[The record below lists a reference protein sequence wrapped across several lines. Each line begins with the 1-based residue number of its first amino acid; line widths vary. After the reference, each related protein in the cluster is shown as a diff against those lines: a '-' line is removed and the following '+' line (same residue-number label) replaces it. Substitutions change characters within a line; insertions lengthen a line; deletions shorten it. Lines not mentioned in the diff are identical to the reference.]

1 MGTIFFELALT
12 FYFASALLSVADIL
26 RKKDD
31 LDRAIFFCSTLGF
44 TLHTV
49 YLLIRYIKSGQ
60 APIFSMHEA
69 NSFFAWS
76 IMLVSFIVKFSFGA
90 KILNFSAILTFAFTF
105 IGAFFSRA
113 TPTIKPE
120 LKSFWIDIHALMAVF
135 GIAIFSLAFVL
146 SILYILQ
153 ERAMKAKKF
162 SGIVRI
168 IPNLEILD
176 RINYN
181 LILFG
186 FPIFTIAIIV
196 GFIKY
201 YSILGFLLDP
211 KEIWSSIVWFV
222 YLVIFYLR
230 IKGDWRKRR
239 AAYLTIVGFLLVVI
253 GFFGINLLT
262 ESFHRPL

>member
-1 MGTIFFELALT
+1 
-12 FYFASALLSVADIL
+12 
-26 RKKDD
+26 
-31 LDRAIFFCSTLGF
+31 
-44 TLHTV
+44 
-49 YLLIRYIKSGQ
+49 
-60 APIFSMHEA
+60 
-69 NSFFAWS
+69 
-76 IMLVSFIVKFSFGA
+76 
-90 KILNFSAILTFAFTF
+90 
-105 IGAFFSRA
+105 
-113 TPTIKPE
+113 
-120 LKSFWIDIHALMAVF
+120 
-135 GIAIFSLAFVL
+135 
-146 SILYILQ
+146 
-153 ERAMKAKKF
+153 MKAKKF